1 MANNKIVLWNPRLW
15 IHKCMNTYNKLDKY
29 SDLFTYFIAQMHS
42 NMVLVWFR
50 NTCESSFGFTVNTDA
65 DSQMQNEAGV

>member
-1 MANNKIVLWNPRLW
+1 MANNKIVLWNPRSW

-50 NTCESSFGFTVNTDA
+50 NACESSFGFTVNTDA